1 MIFQIVGFQ
10 RHVGKTSTSI
20 SLIEEFKKRGF
31 RVAAIKHAS
40 SYNEYEVKYDTQGA
54 LDSKDTERYLEA
66 GADVCGALTDRSF
79 VLITPG
85 KSLDSALNMVAPFAD
100 IIILEGFREE
110 KYPRIIAAE
119 TADQVFDLFTENLV
133 IAVVGAITEN
143 EVEKERIRE
152 AHSDIPVVSKAD
164 ELANLVLS
172 RFVDEVINRLEKK
185 TCAAC
190 GYPNCDEY
198 AKALIQGEANLTAC
212 PQNAAQTVL
221 YVNGGKVVINPFV
234 QRIISG
240 TIRGMLST
248 LKNIENPEKISIHI
262 KI

>member
-10 RHVGKTSTSI
+10 RHVGKTSTSV
-20 SLIEEFKKRGF
+20 SLIGEFKKRGF
-31 RVAAIKHAS
+31 RVAAIKHAH
-40 SYNEYEVKYDTQGA
+40 EYEVKHDTQGI

-79 VLITPG
+79 VLITSEN
-85 KSLDSALNMVAPFAD
+85 SLDRALDMVAPFSD
-100 IIILEGFREE
+100 IVILEGFREE
-110 KYPRIIAAE
+110 QYPRIIAAE

-133 IAVVGAITEN
+133 IAVVGMITEN
-143 EVEKERIRE
+143 DAEKERVR
-152 AHSDIPVVSKAD
+152 AAYPDVPMVSKAE

-172 RFVDEVINRLEKK
+172 RFVDEVVNRLEKK

-198 AKALIQGEANLTAC
+198 ARALIRGEASLNAC

-221 YVNGGKVVINPFV
+221 YVNGEKIEINPFV
-234 QRIISG
+234 QRIVG
-240 TIRGMLST
+240 ATIRGMLSS

>member
-10 RHVGKTSTSI
+10 RHVGKTSTSV
-20 SLIEEFKKRGF
+20 SLIGEFKKRGF
-31 RVAAIKHAS
+31 RVAAIKHAHK
-40 SYNEYEVKYDTQGA
+40 YEEEYDTQGV
-54 LDSKDTERYLEA
+54 LDSKDTQRCLEA

-79 VLITPG
+79 VLITPET
-85 KSLDSALNMVAPFAD
+85 SLERALDMIDPFAD
-100 IIILEGFREE
+100 IVILEGFREE

-119 TADQVFDLFTENLV
+119 TADQVFDLFTEDLV
-133 IAVVGAITEN
+133 IAIVGMITEN
-143 EVEKERIRE
+143 DAEKERVRE
-152 AHSDIPVVSKAD
+152 TYPDIPIVSKAD

-172 RFVDEVINRLEKK
+172 RFVDEVINRLERK

-198 AKALIQGEANLTAC
+198 AKALIRGEAKLTAC

-221 YVNGGKVVINPFV
+221 YVNGRKVVINPFV

-248 LKNIENPEKISIHI
+248 LKNIENPEEISIHI